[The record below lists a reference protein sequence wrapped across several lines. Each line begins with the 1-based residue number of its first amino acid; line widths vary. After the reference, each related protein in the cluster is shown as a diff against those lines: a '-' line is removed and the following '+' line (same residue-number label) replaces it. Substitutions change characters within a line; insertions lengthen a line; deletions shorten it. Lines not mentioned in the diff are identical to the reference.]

1 MEDSKSLEENSDE
14 PIVSSE
20 SEEEGLVPLQR
31 PVFLKRPARRQA
43 DDDVRDT
50 KRKQTPMRVV
60 ERENQSLKKREDAQ
74 LLIGTNYSSEQDLVR
89 RALALDDD
97 DSRDPE
103 LEKQLWFQRQEAR
116 SQARRDRLVA
126 QQLEWEAYEHNR
138 QQGGKQLN
146 SESGPLPTPA
156 SAAASSSLKTTNNG
170 NRHFRPER
178 VKDTTF
184 GTNKNSTEDTE
195 YSIL

>member
-1 MEDSKSLEENSDE
+1 MDDSNSLEEKSNESMS
-14 PIVSSE
+14 SSE

-31 PVFLKRPARRQA
+31 PVFLKRPARQQA
-43 DDDVRDT
+43 DDDDRDV
-50 KRKQTPMRVV
+50 KRKQIPMRVV
-60 ERENQSLKKREDAQ
+60 ERENQSLKAREDAQ
-74 LLIGTNYSSEQDLVR
+74 QLIGTNYSSEQNILR
-89 RALALDDD
+89 RALTLDDD
-97 DSRDPE
+97 DSRDPD

-138 QQGGKQLN
+138 QQGGKQ
-146 SESGPLPTPA
+146 SAPAPA
-156 SAAASSSLKTTNNG
+156 STSASTSASSSLKRTTNNK

-184 GTNKNSTEDTE
+184 GTNKNSAPDTE